1 MKKIMFVCLGNI
13 CRSPM
18 AQIMFQ
24 EIINQNK
31 LNNKIM
37 VDSAA
42 TTTTNPD
49 SIYLF
54 ARDNSIYQPAFQ
66 ILKQNNYKNI
76 EHKAKQINDQDFAN
90 FDYIVGMDKQNII
103 NLKQMCPKKCLQKI
117 HLIYDISATPTNEI
131 KDPWYTN
138 DFQTTFNQLKE
149 ILPLWLQKLINEL
162 S

>member
-42 TTTTNPD
+42 TSD
-49 SIYLF
+49 YEIG
-54 ARDNSIYQPAFQ
+54 NSIYQPAFQ

-103 NLKQMCPKKCLQKI
+103 NLKRMCPKKCLQKI

>member
-31 LNNKIM
+31 LNNKII

-42 TTTTNPD
+42 TSNYE
-49 SIYLF
+49 IG
-54 ARDNSIYQPAFQ
+54 NSIYQPAFQ

-76 EHKAKQINDQDFAN
+76 EHKAKQINDKDFVN

>member
-1 MKKIMFVCLGNI
+1 
-13 CRSPM
+13 
-18 AQIMFQ
+18 
-24 EIINQNK
+24 
-31 LNNKIM
+31 
-37 VDSAA
+37 
-42 TTTTNPD
+42 
-49 SIYLF
+49 
-54 ARDNSIYQPAFQ
+54 
-66 ILKQNNYKNI
+66 
-76 EHKAKQINDQDFAN
+76 
-90 FDYIVGMDKQNII
+90 MDKQNII

>member
-42 TTTTNPD
+42 TSNYE
-49 SIYLF
+49 IG
-54 ARDNSIYQPAFQ
+54 NSIYQPAFQ

-76 EHKAKQINDQDFAN
+76 EHKAKQINDKDFVN

>member
-42 TTTTNPD
+42 TSDYEIGN
-49 SIYLF
+49 Y
-54 ARDNSIYQPAFQ
+54 IYQPAFQ

>member
-31 LNNKIM
+31 LNNKII

-42 TTTTNPD
+42 TSNYE
-49 SIYLF
+49 IG
-54 ARDNSIYQPAFQ
+54 NSIYQPAFQ
-66 ILKQNNYKNI
+66 ILKQNNNKNI
-76 EHKAKQINDQDFAN
+76 EHKAKQINDKDFVN
-90 FDYIVGMDKQNII
+90 FDYIVGIDKQNII

>member
-42 TTTTNPD
+42 TSN
-49 SIYLF
+49 YEVG
-54 ARDNSIYQPAFQ
+54 NSIYQPAFQ

-76 EHKAKQINDQDFAN
+76 EHKAKQINDKDFVN

>member
-24 EIINQNK
+24 EIINHNK

-42 TTTTNPD
+42 TSNYE
-49 SIYLF
+49 IG
-54 ARDNSIYQPAFQ
+54 NSIYQPAFQ

-76 EHKAKQINDQDFAN
+76 EHKAKQINDKDFVN

>member
-42 TTTTNPD
+42 TSD
-49 SIYLF
+49 YEIG
-54 ARDNSIYQPAFQ
+54 NSIYQPAFQ
-66 ILKQNNYKNI
+66 ILKQNNYR
-76 EHKAKQINDQDFAN
+76 QILN
-90 FDYIVGMDKQNII
+90 
-103 NLKQMCPKKCLQKI
+103 
-117 HLIYDISATPTNEI
+117 
-131 KDPWYTN
+131 
-138 DFQTTFNQLKE
+138 
-149 ILPLWLQKLINEL
+149 
-162 S
+162 

>member
-24 EIINQNK
+24 EIINHNK

-42 TTTTNPD
+42 TSNYE
-49 SIYLF
+49 IG
-54 ARDNSIYQPAFQ
+54 NSIYQPAFQ

>member
-31 LNNKIM
+31 LNNKII

-42 TTTTNPD
+42 TSNYE
-49 SIYLF
+49 IG
-54 ARDNSIYQPAFQ
+54 NSIYQPAFQ

-76 EHKAKQINDQDFAN
+76 EHKAKQINDKDFVN

-149 ILPLWLQKLINEL
+149 ILPLWFQKLINEL

>member
-42 TTTTNPD
+42 TSD
-49 SIYLF
+49 YEIG
-54 ARDNSIYQPAFQ
+54 NSIYQPAFQ

>member
-24 EIINQNK
+24 EIINHNK

-42 TTTTNPD
+42 TSNYE
-49 SIYLF
+49 IG
-54 ARDNSIYQPAFQ
+54 NSIYQPAFQ

-76 EHKAKQINDQDFAN
+76 KHKAKQINDKDFLN

>member
-42 TTTTNPD
+42 TSNYE
-49 SIYLF
+49 IG
-54 ARDNSIYQPAFQ
+54 NSIYQPAFQ
-66 ILKQNNYKNI
+66 ILKQNNYENI
-76 EHKAKQINDQDFAN
+76 EHKAKQINDNDFVN

-103 NLKQMCPKKCLQKI
+103 NLKQMCPKNCLQKI

>member
-1 MKKIMFVCLGNI
+1 MKKIIFVCLGNI

-42 TTTTNPD
+42 TSNYE
-49 SIYLF
+49 IG
-54 ARDNSIYQPAFQ
+54 NSIYQPAFQ

-76 EHKAKQINDQDFAN
+76 EHKAKQINDKDFVN

-103 NLKQMCPKKCLQKI
+103 NLKQMSPKKCLQKI